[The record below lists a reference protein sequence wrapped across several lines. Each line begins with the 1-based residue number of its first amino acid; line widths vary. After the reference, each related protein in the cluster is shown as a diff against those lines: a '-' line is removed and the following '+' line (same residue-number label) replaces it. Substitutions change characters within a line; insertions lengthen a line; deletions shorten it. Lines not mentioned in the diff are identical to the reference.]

1 VIDRESPRP
10 RDRLDYPSRVRG
22 GPLLLVDL
30 GSLLH
35 RSLHSERGTA
45 RATAWRVVDHVLSAA
60 VRHDAE
66 GVVVCDEEPREQL
79 RRRRLDAGYKGRR
92 ADRTER
98 EAEHFAL
105 ARLAVDALGLPR
117 VRVPEEEADDVCAS
131 YARAHSWRDR
141 HPDPGPRP
149 ARMRVE
155 RVGVDFLGGSGVLHA
170 DACAVLLGVVPHR
183 LACYK
188 ALVGD
193 PSDNY
198 RGVPGVGPRTA
209 VELLRR
215 WGSFRSSS
223 SGAPRS
229 TGGQADC
236 CGTAGR
242 RACAATSWRGYGMTW
257 TSCGA
262 DLGGRRGPGA
272 ARAHAARPGVPD
284 PERRAD
290 RRPTHGAAA
299 GAGPRHAAT
308 VTNGAAP
315 SLGARAPAAARRA
328 TRTRVRPQ
336 DDPRAL
342 TLF

>member
-1 VIDRESPRP
+1 
-10 RDRLDYPSRVRG
+10 VRG

-66 GVVVCDEEPREQL
+66 RVVVCDEEPREQL

-131 YARAHSWRDR
+131 YARAHRGETVILTQDRDLL
-141 HPDPGPRP
+141 GC
-149 ARMRVE
+149 ASE

-215 WGSFRSSS
+215 WGSF
-223 SGAPRS
+223 PE
-229 TGGQADC
+229 
-236 CGTAGR
+236 
-242 RACAATSWRGYGMTW
+242 
-257 TSCGA
+257 
-262 DLGGRRGPGA
+262 L
-272 ARAHAARPGVPD
+272 V
-284 PERRAD
+284 ERRAEIDGRPGRLLRDGWQEGVRCHELARLRDDLDVPAVPSWAVDED
-290 RRPTHGAAA
+290 R
-299 GAGPRHAAT
+299 
-308 VTNGAAP
+308 
-315 SLGARAPAAARRA
+315 ARRDLSPHDLAFLIPNAVRIAARRMGPPPEPVLATPPRSRTAPRRRSVPASRPPARVRA

-336 DDPRAL
+336 DDPRVL